1 MWKLKE
7 TTFTLSTALL
17 LEFNNEIKNHMI
29 IHFVTIEIIQL
40 IKDGNNSQVK

>member
-17 LEFNNEIKNHMI
+17 LEFNNEINHMI
-29 IHFVTIEIIQL
+29 IHFVTVEIIQL